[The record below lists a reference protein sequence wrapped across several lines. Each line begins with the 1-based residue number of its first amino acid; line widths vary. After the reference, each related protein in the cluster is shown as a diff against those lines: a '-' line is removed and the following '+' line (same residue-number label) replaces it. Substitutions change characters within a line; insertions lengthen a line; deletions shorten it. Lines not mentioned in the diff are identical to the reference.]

1 MVMWPFPPTRE
12 TESPRET
19 ASCRSRGEGG
29 GSVFSGLSDRQGR
42 HGCPGRTAFPSLTLS
57 AAGWLCASVPL
68 SVCRE
73 NAPIC
78 SSGVQISDL
87 TSLPCLRAK
96 FLPLFRALRAV
107 APFQK
112 TVPPGRSHAASVGTL
127 RPGPPFVPGLL
138 PLPPQYR
145 HLPPPKTRASV
156 SLNSPQSGNETTQ
169 GSHGGRDVTES
180 FLTPKSVTESRV
192 TSPYRPCPCRP

>member
-12 TESPRET
+12 TESPACSPT
-19 ASCRSRGEGG
+19 VRSRGEGG
-29 GSVFSGLSDRQGR
+29 GSAFSGLSDLQGR

-57 AAGWLCASVPL
+57 AAGWLCVSVPL

-73 NAPIC
+73 NAPV
-78 SSGVQISDL
+78 SYFRVRISDL

-112 TVPPGRSHAASVGTL
+112 TVPPGAW
-127 RPGPPFVPGLL
+127 
-138 PLPPQYR
+138 PLPCSLSGYTQTWSSLR
-145 HLPPPKTRASV
+145 SWAPPTTSSVPSCAS
-156 SLNSPQSGNETTQ
+156 P
-169 GSHGGRDVTES
+169 
-180 FLTPKSVTESRV
+180 
-192 TSPYRPCPCRP
+192 